1 MHKSKLTTTVS
12 GMVGNSSNNTSTAMN
27 LNNYVKSSH
36 KCEVCLV
43 EFKQD
48 FHLHQHIRSKS
59 HSNKVEEVLSRGDPV
74 PDHLVIQAS
83 DNNSKSSTTNTAAK
97 FGGVPSSAQGPAHGH
112 GVVNQDQIQ
121 SFVVPNLNQVFQ
133 PQPISMESTR
143 TKFIDEDLINLAD
156 TTSDA
161 ASELFLDDPNIKLII
176 VNEANRDVMLMT
188 SSAGTSSQTG
198 SPSVE
203 PKSAI
208 CLQNEVKLSDA
219 VATED
224 SNLMSTMSLETE

>member
-1 MHKSKLTTTVS
+1 
-12 GMVGNSSNNTSTAMN
+12 MN
-27 LNNYVKSSH
+27 LNNYVKSH

-59 HSNKVEEVLSRGDPV
+59 HSNKVEEVLSRGEPV

-83 DNNSKSSTTNTAAK
+83 DNNTTTTAK
-97 FGGVPSSAQGPAHGH
+97 FGAGVPTSAHGPPAHGH
-112 GVVNQDQIQ
+112 GVNQDQIQ
-121 SFVVPNLNQVFQ
+121 SFVVPNLEQVFQ
-133 PQPISMESTR
+133 PQPLGTQPMGQPMGMESTR
-143 TKFIDEDLINLAD
+143 TKFNDEDLIDLAD
-156 TTSDA
+156 TTSD

-188 SSAGTSSQTG
+188 SSSAATSS
-198 SPSVE
+198 
-203 PKSAI
+203 
-208 CLQNEVKLSDA
+208 QNEVKLSDA
-219 VATED
+219 ATED